1 MSIHKCFRNRY
12 VLSLNGPSL
21 IHKGVKH
28 RDLLSNSGMRYNI
41 KLDKISVH
49 ILTAISRFGQEM
61 TSFNRSTVFY
71 LVMRLTNINTS
82 FLIQREENGMTITSL
97 ITRDHFL
104 KENGK

>member
-1 MSIHKCFRNRY
+1 M
-12 VLSLNGPSL
+12 VQALL
-21 IHKGVKH
+21 ITV
-28 RDLLSNSGMRYNI
+28 SNIETFYQIPVEIEYI

-97 ITRDHFL
+97 ITRDHF
-104 KENGK
+104 